1 MEKEE
6 RFLPIGS
13 VVLLKGAKKELM
25 ITCYCISPK
34 GEIYE
39 NGVKSEAKDGQMFEY
54 GACMYP
60 EGIIRSEIVYGFNHD
75 QIEKVCH
82 VGYKTEISDELSK
95 MLNETIKKYNKIIE
109 TEEEKKEST
118 VTQ

>member
-1 MEKEE
+1 MENAEK
-6 RFLPIGS
+6 FLPIGS

-25 ITCYCISPK
+25 ITCYCISPN
-34 GEIYE
+34 GEVYE
-39 NGVKSEAKDGQMFEY
+39 NGIKKEPEKGQIYEY

-82 VGYKTEISDELSK
+82 IGYKTEMSDKLSK
-95 MLNETIKKYNKIIE
+95 MLVESIKMYNEKAS
-109 TEEEKKEST
+109 ESEA
-118 VTQ
+118 